1 MTDRT
6 IQVEMASAL
15 GEVVSAKVAVS
26 GALAE
31 HVVDGHYYGV
41 GYGDDSAPL
50 STAWS
55 DPAVLR
61 SGSGNLNRG
70 ISGIAA

>member
-15 GEVVSAKVAVS
+15 GEVVSANVAVS

-41 GYGDDSAPL
+41 GYGDDTAPL

-55 DPAVLR
+55 DPAVL
-61 SGSGNLNRG
+61 S
-70 ISGIAA
+70 

>member
-15 GEVVSAKVAVS
+15 GEVVSANVAVS

-31 HVVDGHYYGV
+31 HVVDGHYYDV
-41 GYGDDSAPL
+41 GYGDDTAPL

-55 DPAVLR
+55 DPAVL
-61 SGSGNLNRG
+61 S
-70 ISGIAA
+70 